1 MRAVPIIIPVTF
13 ALLGEDVVFNPG
25 SGEGLARAVAN
36 SVVAFETDHV
46 GPDGDALWAVH
57 VTGMART
64 LSCEGSGGSEG
75 SDAQAPVFRLS
86 SELISG
92 SRAAS

>member
-64 LSCEGSGGSEG
+64 LSCEGSGGS
-75 SDAQAPVFRLS
+75 DAHAPVFRLS